1 MRDYDSKDI
10 AAKLFRAASKP
21 SIGPHAAMGHN
32 TEIDPVCKKAVPRGA
47 AKAEYDKGVKLRGDP
62 RVTRVGRWLRRFS
75 MDELPQLYN
84 VLRGDMSLVGPRPKL
99 LGEEARYGP
108 LFGIVLG
115 VPPGMTGL
123 WQVSGRNNLTY
134 EERVALDVDY
144 VRRCSLWLDIR
155 LLLQTF
161 PAVLGGSGAH

>member
-1 MRDYDSKDI
+1 MHNEI
-10 AAKLFRAASKP
+10 
-21 SIGPHAAMGHN
+21 IGFFW
-32 TEIDPVCKKAVPRGA
+32 KAC
-47 AKAEYDKGVKLRGDP
+47 
-62 RVTRVGRWLRRFS
+62 
-75 MDELPQLYN
+75 
-84 VLRGDMSLVGPRPKL
+84 KL
-99 LGEEARYGP
+99 LGEEERYGP

-134 EERVALDVDY
+134 EERIALDVDY